1 MGSSLGFLWVVS
13 LPMTEKKNEPGDLLR
28 DTLDMLILKTLS
40 RGKMHGYDI
49 AEYIEE
55 RSEDALRVE
64 EGALYP
70 ALHRLELR
78 GLLAAEWG
86 VSDNNRRAKFYRLT
100 AAGRKQLAEETAHWK
115 RMASAIARIL
125 EPA

>member
-1 MGSSLGFLWVVS
+1 MIR
-13 LPMTEKKNEPGDLLR
+13 EKKTDAGELIQG
-28 DTLDMLILKTLS
+28 TLEMLVLKALA
-40 RGKMHGYDI
+40 RGPLHGYGVGEWI
-49 AEYIEE
+49 QQT
-55 RSEDALRVE
+55 SQQVLKVE

-78 GLLAAEWG
+78 GLLKAEWG
-86 VSDNNRRAKFYRLT
+86 ASDNNRRAKYYTLT

-115 RMASAIARIL
+115 RMSSAIARIL